1 MLWKWF
7 GRLDIVEGIRKSR
20 QLGSKGR
27 FEKKM
32 ANFICWFGKNKDN
45 SVIDIKYT
53 VKRVGCVYFT
63 SNKKSTI

>member
-7 GRLDIVEGIRKSR
+7 DRLDIVEGIRKSR
-20 QLGSKGR
+20 QLGPKGGL
-27 FEKKM
+27 EKKM
-32 ANFICWFGKNKDN
+32 ANFICCFGKNKVI
-45 SVIDIKYT
+45 SLIDIQYT